1 MVHTSVL
8 RRLRTE
14 SAESSTRRI
23 DDLRSGLRG
32 EGLVA
37 VPQKPTTEMIIAG
50 SRAGDISPSQVTA
63 IYQAMLRVA
72 EEAA

>member
-1 MVHTSVL
+1 MVHSSVL

-14 SAESSTRRI
+14 SSEAPVRRV
-23 DDLRSGLRG
+23 DDLRNGLRT

-37 VPQKPTTEMIIAG
+37 VPQKPSTEMIIAG

-72 EEAA
+72 DEAA

>member
-8 RRLRTE
+8 RRLRTDP
-14 SAESSTRRI
+14 ADTPRRN
-23 DDLRSGLRG
+23 DNLRNSLRG

-50 SRAGDISPSQVTA
+50 SRAGDISPAQVTA

-72 EEAA
+72 DEAA